1 MEARGWIRGMVMLL
15 ALVALLGAW
24 GCGTGADEVAEL
36 EGIVRVSVASNGTE
50 GNGNSNSGFSSISAD
65 GRYVAFESQATN
77 LVSNDTNGFWDVFVH
92 DTQTGQTIR
101 VSVASDGT
109 EGNGNSVFPSISAD
123 GRYVAFTS
131 RATNLVEGDTNGFAD
146 IFVHD
151 TQTGQTIRVS
161 VASDGTEGNS
171 FSLVPS
177 ISADGRYVAFESH
190 ATNLVA
196 GDTNDLQ
203 DIFVHDTQTGQTIR
217 VSVASDGTESDN
229 RSFGAS
235 TSADGRYVAFY
246 SEATNLVSNDTN
258 GFWDVFVHDTQ
269 TGQTIRVSVASDGTE
284 GNNDSFTAAISA
296 DGRYVAFWSYAT
308 NLVSDDT
315 NGFADI
321 FVHDTQT
328 GQTIRVSVASDGTE
342 GNDDSIFTASISA
355 DGRYVAFYSEATN
368 LVEDDTNGF
377 ADIFVHDTQ
386 TGQTIRVSVAS
397 DGTEGNDYIN
407 RPSIS
412 ADGRYVA
419 FESYASNLV
428 PEDTNGYNDVFRA
441 PNQ

>member
-1 MEARGWIRGMVMLL
+1 MLL

-109 EGNGNSVFPSISAD
+109 EGNDDSIFTASISAD
-123 GRYVAFTS
+123 GRYVAFYS
-131 RATNLVEGDTNGFAD
+131 EATNLVEDDTNGFAD

-161 VASDGTEGNS
+161 VASDGTEGNDDS
-171 FSLVPS
+171 IFTAS
-177 ISADGRYVAFESH
+177 ISADGRYVAFYSE
-190 ATNLVA
+190 ATNLVED
-196 GDTNDLQ
+196 DTNGFA

-284 GNNDSFTAAISA
+284 GNDDSIFTASISA
-296 DGRYVAFWSYAT
+296 DGRYVAFYSEAT
-308 NLVSDDT
+308 NLVEDDT

>member
-1 MEARGWIRGMVMLL
+1 MVMLL

>member
-1 MEARGWIRGMVMLL
+1 MLL

>member
-1 MEARGWIRGMVMLL
+1 M
-15 ALVALLGAW
+15 
-24 GCGTGADEVAEL
+24 
-36 EGIVRVSVASNGTE
+36 
-50 GNGNSNSGFSSISAD
+50 
-65 GRYVAFESQATN
+65 
-77 LVSNDTNGFWDVFVH
+77 
-92 DTQTGQTIR
+92 
-101 VSVASDGT
+101 
-109 EGNGNSVFPSISAD
+109 
-123 GRYVAFTS
+123 
-131 RATNLVEGDTNGFAD
+131 
-146 IFVHD
+146 
-151 TQTGQTIRVS
+151 
-161 VASDGTEGNS
+161 
-171 FSLVPS
+171 
-177 ISADGRYVAFESH
+177 
-190 ATNLVA
+190 
-196 GDTNDLQ
+196 
-203 DIFVHDTQTGQTIR
+203 
-217 VSVASDGTESDN
+217 
-229 RSFGAS
+229 
-235 TSADGRYVAFY
+235 
-246 SEATNLVSNDTN
+246 
-258 GFWDVFVHDTQ
+258 
-269 TGQTIRVSVASDGTE
+269 
-284 GNNDSFTAAISA
+284 
-296 DGRYVAFWSYAT
+296 AFWSYAT